1 MNTSELDT
9 IVARILN
16 APKTAT
22 ECRRYSSRKIRMQK
36 GILGLESKIRIVED
50 AGYKLKL
57 SIIHCPQNC
66 DASDFREGGKCD
78 ACGCWQK
85 LETT

>member
-9 IVARILN
+9 IVSAILN

-22 ECRRYSSRKIRMQK
+22 ECRRYSSRKIRMLK

-50 AGYKLKL
+50 AGYQVT
-57 SIIHCPQNC
+57 INIV
-66 DASDFREGGKCD
+66 
-78 ACGCWQK
+78 
-85 LETT
+85 TT

>member
-9 IVARILN
+9 IVSAILN
-16 APKTAT
+16 TPKTAT

-50 AGYKLKL
+50 AGHKVEIK
-57 SIIHCPQNC
+57 I
-66 DASDFREGGKCD
+66 
-78 ACGCWQK
+78 
-85 LETT
+85 ETITNKI

>member
-9 IVARILN
+9 IVSTILN

-50 AGYKLKL
+50 AGYKVTITIK
-57 SIIHCPQNC
+57 
-66 DASDFREGGKCD
+66 DKAS
-78 ACGCWQK
+78 
-85 LETT
+85 